1 MKTIK
6 IRLVCAA
13 AVLSLLLPLSL
24 SAMSAS
30 REPLSIGVLAPS
42 SELVKGGLRGR
53 AVVFSPTD
61 FDAALGTHGVR
72 AIEITSLP
80 KPEEG
85 RLTLGE
91 TAVQAGQRITRR
103 ELASL
108 TFTPAV
114 PTLVESSFTFKA
126 EGVGIGES
134 RCILRFAEEMNY
146 APSVTHLT
154 SALLSAST
162 QTGLS
167 ASGRLTAYDP
177 EGDALTYLITAYPKH
192 GALLLSDAEAGIY
205 RYLPSDGYTGE
216 DSFSYVAR
224 DYYGN
229 YSCEATVSVKVSP
242 RAASHTYADMEKDEC
257 YAAALSLEA
266 LEIMQSELVG
276 DVRFFHP
283 SREVKLT
290 DFLVAVMKAAG
301 IRPLAC
307 ETFFENNDEIPLAQR
322 GYIARAQREGYVVG
336 ELSKGGLVLDVE
348 KTVTRAEAAVIVSK
362 ILESSKEPSALSVF
376 ADADAIPAR
385 AEAAVYTAYEL
396 GLLSLT
402 QSGSID
408 ANAPLTRGD
417 AAEMLANLIAH
428 LS

>member
-1 MKTIK
+1 MKKVKTRI
-6 IRLVCAA
+6 VCAVA
-13 AVLSLLLPLSL
+13 ILSLIAPLSL
-24 SAMSAS
+24 ALTSAQ
-30 REPLSIGVLAPS
+30 REALSIGVLAPS

-53 AVVFSPTD
+53 AVIFSPTD
-61 FDAALGTHGVR
+61 FDAALGVHGVR

-91 TAVQAGQRITRR
+91 SEVTVGQKIKRS
-103 ELASL
+103 ELSSL

-114 PTLVESSFTFKA
+114 PTLTESSFTFKA
-126 EGVGIGES
+126 DGIGIGES

-167 ASGRLTAYDP
+167 ASGRLSAYDP
-177 EGDALTYLITAYPKH
+177 EGDSLTYLITEYPKH
-192 GALLLSDAEAGIY
+192 GALLLTDAEAGTY
-205 RYLPSDGYTGE
+205 RYLPSEGYTGK

-229 YSCEATVSVKVSP
+229 YSKEATVSVTVSK
-242 RAASHTYADMEKDEC
+242 RALSHTYADMEEDDRC
-257 YAAALSLEA
+257 AAALSLEA
-266 LEIMQSELVG
+266 KEIMQSELVG
-276 DVRFFHP
+276 DRRYFHP
-283 SREVKLT
+283 SREVTVT
-290 DFLVAVMKAAG
+290 DFLVMVMKAAG
-301 IRPLAC
+301 IRPLSR
-307 ETFFENNDEIPLAQR
+307 ETFFENNDEIPIAQR
-322 GYIARAQREGYVVG
+322 GYIARAQREGYVIG
-336 ELSKGGLVLDVE
+336 DLSEVGLVLDVT
-348 KTVTRAEAAVIVSK
+348 KTVTRADAAVIVSK
-362 ILESSKEPSALSVF
+362 ILDSTREPSALSVF

-402 QSGSID
+402 EGGGID
-408 ANAPLTRGD
+408 ATAPLTRSD
-417 AAEMLANLIAH
+417 TAEMLANLMAY
-428 LS
+428 LN

>member
-6 IRLVCAA
+6 TRLGCALA
-13 AVLSLLLPLSL
+13 ILALLVPLSL
-24 SAMSAS
+24 SASVAS
-30 REPLSIGVLAPS
+30 REPLSIGVLAPA

-53 AVVFSPTD
+53 AVTFSPTD
-61 FDAALGTHGVR
+61 FDAALGVHGVR
-72 AIEITSLP
+72 AIEILSLP

-85 RLTLGE
+85 KLMLGDKE
-91 TAVQAGQRITRR
+91 VKVGERISRR
-103 ELASL
+103 ELSSL

-114 PTLVESSFTFKA
+114 PTLVESGFTFKA
-126 EGVGIGES
+126 ESVGLVES
-134 RCILRFAEEMNY
+134 RCIIRFAEEMNY

-177 EGDALTYLITAYPKH
+177 EGDSLTYLITEYPQH
-192 GALLLSDAEAGIY
+192 GALLLDDAETGSY
-205 RYLPSDGYTGE
+205 RYLPIDGYAGE

-229 YSCEATVSVKVSP
+229 YSHEATVSLTVSP
-242 RAASHTYADMEKDEC
+242 RASSHTYADMEEDEG
-257 YAAALSLEA
+257 YAAALLVESR
-266 LEIMQSELVG
+266 EIMQSELVG
-276 DVRFFHP
+276 DTRFFHP

-290 DFLVAVMKAAG
+290 DFLVMVMKAVG
-301 IRPLAC
+301 IRPLSR
-307 ETFFENNDEIPLAQR
+307 ETFFENNDEIPSAQR
-322 GYIARAQREGYVVG
+322 GYIARAQREGYVIG
-336 ELSKGGLVLDVE
+336 ELSDRGLVLDVDRII
-348 KTVTRAEAAVIVSK
+348 TRAEAAVIVSK
-362 ILESSKEPSALSVF
+362 ILDSKKEPSALSVF

-396 GLLSLT
+396 GLLSL
-402 QSGSID
+402 SEDGSID
-408 ANAPLTRGD
+408 ATASLTRGD
-417 AAEMLANLIAH
+417 AAEMLANLIKH

>member
-1 MKTIK
+1 MKKVKTRI
-6 IRLVCAA
+6 VCAVA
-13 AVLSLLLPLSL
+13 ILSLIAPLSL
-24 SAMSAS
+24 ALTSAQ
-30 REPLSIGVLAPS
+30 REALSIGVLAPS

-53 AVVFSPTD
+53 AVIFSPTD
-61 FDAALGTHGVR
+61 FDAALGVHGVR

-91 TAVQAGQRITRR
+91 SEVTVGQKIKRS
-103 ELASL
+103 ELSSL

-114 PTLVESSFTFKA
+114 PTLTESSFTFKA
-126 EGVGIGES
+126 DGIGIGES

-167 ASGRLTAYDP
+167 ASGRLSAYDP
-177 EGDALTYLITAYPKH
+177 EGDSLTYLITEYPKH
-192 GALLLSDAEAGIY
+192 GALLLTDAEAGTY
-205 RYLPSDGYTGE
+205 RYLPSEGYTGK

-229 YSCEATVSVKVSP
+229 YSKEATVSVTVSK
-242 RAASHTYADMEKDEC
+242 RALSHTYADMDEDDRC
-257 YAAALSLEA
+257 AAALSLEA
-266 LEIMQSELVG
+266 KEIMQSELVG
-276 DVRFFHP
+276 DRRYFHP
-283 SREVKLT
+283 SREVTVT
-290 DFLVAVMKAAG
+290 DFLVMVMKAAG
-301 IRPLAC
+301 IRPLSR
-307 ETFFENNDEIPLAQR
+307 ETFFENNDEIPIAQR
-322 GYIARAQREGYVVG
+322 GYIARAQREGYVIG
-336 ELSKGGLVLDVE
+336 ELSKEGLVLDVT
-348 KTVTRAEAAVIVSK
+348 KTVTRADAAVIVSK
-362 ILESSKEPSALSVF
+362 ILDSTREPSALSVF

-402 QSGSID
+402 EGGGID
-408 ANAPLTRGD
+408 ATAPLTRSD
-417 AAEMLANLIAH
+417 AAEMLANLMAY
-428 LS
+428 LN

>member
-1 MKTIK
+1 MKIIK
-6 IRLVCAA
+6 TRLVCAA

-24 SAMSAS
+24 TALSAA

-42 SELVKGGLRGR
+42 SELIKGGLRGR
-53 AVVFSPTD
+53 SVTFSPID
-61 FDAALGTHGVR
+61 FDAALGVHGVK

-85 RLTLGE
+85 RLTIGG
-91 TAVQAGQRITRR
+91 TAVTQGQRITRR
-103 ELASL
+103 ELSEL
-108 TFTPAV
+108 TFTPAL
-114 PTLVESSFTFKA
+114 PTLVESGFTFKA

-134 RCILRFAEEMNY
+134 KCILRFAEEMNY

-167 ASGRLTAYDP
+167 ASGRLSAYDP
-177 EGDALTYLITAYPKH
+177 EGDALTYLITEYPEH
-192 GALLLSDAEAGIY
+192 GALLLCDDETGVY
-205 RYLPSDGYTGE
+205 RYQPSEGYTGE

-229 YSCEATVSVKVSP
+229 YSREATVSLKVEK
-242 RAASHTYADMEKDEC
+242 RASDITYADMEEDGS
-257 YAAALSLEA
+257 YAAALLLESR
-266 LEIMQSELVG
+266 EIMQSELVG
-276 DVRFFHP
+276 DLRFFHP

-301 IRPLAC
+301 IRPLSR
-307 ETFFENNDEIPLAQR
+307 ETFFENNDEIPAAQR
-322 GYIARAQREGYVVG
+322 GYIARAQREGYVIG
-336 ELSKGGLVLDVE
+336 ELSDRGLVLDVE
-348 KTVTRAEAAVIVSK
+348 KTLTRAEAAMIVTK
-362 ILESSKEPSALSVF
+362 ILDATGEPSALSVF

-385 AEAAVYTAYEL
+385 AEEAVYTAYEL
-396 GLLSLT
+396 GLLS
-402 QSGSID
+402 QSESGSID
-408 ANAPLTRGD
+408 ANAKLTRGD
-417 AAEMLANLIAH
+417 AAEMLAALIMH

>member
-6 IRLVCAA
+6 TRLVCAA
-13 AVLSLLLPLSL
+13 AILSLVTPLSL
-24 SAMSAS
+24 SVTSAQ

-61 FDAALGTHGVR
+61 FDAALGVHGIR

-91 TAVQAGQRITRR
+91 TAVCEGQRISRR
-103 ELASL
+103 ELSSL

-114 PTLVESSFTFKA
+114 PTLTECGFTFKA
-126 EGVGIGES
+126 DGVGIGES
-134 RCILRFAEEMNY
+134 KCIIRFAEEMNY
-146 APSVTHLT
+146 SPSVTHLT

-167 ASGRLTAYDP
+167 ASGRLSAYDP
-177 EGDALTYLITAYPKH
+177 EGDALTYLITEYPKH
-192 GALLLSDAEAGIY
+192 GALLLTDAEAGTY
-205 RYLPSDGYTGE
+205 RYLPSEGYTGE

-229 YSCEATVSVKVSP
+229 YSKEATVSVTVSR
-242 RAASHTYADMEKDEC
+242 RALEHTYADMEKDGT

-266 LEIMQSELVG
+266 KEIMQSELVG
-276 DVRFFHP
+276 DQRYFHP
-283 SREVKLT
+283 NREVTIT
-290 DFLVAVMKAAG
+290 DFLVMVMKAAG
-301 IRPLAC
+301 IRPLSRD
-307 ETFFENNDEIPLAQR
+307 TFFDNNDEIPIAQR
-322 GYIARAQREGYVVG
+322 GYIARAQREGYVIG
-336 ELSKGGLVLDVE
+336 ELLDGGLVLDVT
-348 KTVTRAEAAVIVSK
+348 KTVTRADAAVIVSK
-362 ILESSKEPSALSVF
+362 ILDSTREPSALSVF

-396 GLLSLT
+396 GLLTLT
-402 QSGSID
+402 ESGGID
-408 ANAPLTRGD
+408 ATAPLTRGD
-417 AAEMLANLIAH
+417 AAEMLSNLMAY

>member
-6 IRLVCAA
+6 TRLVCAA
-13 AVLSLLLPLSL
+13 AILSLLFPLSL
-24 SAMSAS
+24 SATGVS

-42 SELVKGGLRGR
+42 SELVKGGLRGQR
-53 AVVFSPTD
+53 IVFSPTD

-91 TAVQAGQRITRR
+91 AEVQKGQRITRR
-103 ELASL
+103 ELSSL

-114 PTLVESSFTFKA
+114 PTLVESSFNFKA

-134 RCILRFAEEMNY
+134 RCILRFAEQMNY

-167 ASGRLTAYDP
+167 ASGRLAAYDP
-177 EGDALTYLITAYPKH
+177 EGDALTYLITAYPQH
-192 GALLLSDAEAGIY
+192 GALLSDPETGLY

-229 YSCEATVSVKVSP
+229 YSHEATVSLTVSK
-242 RAASHTYADMEKDEC
+242 RVCDITYADMEQDEC
-257 YAAALSLEA
+257 YAAALLLESK
-266 LEIMQSELVG
+266 EIMQSELIG
-276 DVRFFHP
+276 DERFFHP

-301 IRPLAC
+301 LRPLSR
-307 ETFFENNDEIPLAQR
+307 ETFFENNDEIPRAQR

-336 ELSKGGLVLDVE
+336 ELSKEGLVLDVE

-362 ILESSKEPSALSVF
+362 ILDSTSEPSTLSVF

-402 QSGSID
+402 ESGSID
-408 ANAPLTRGD
+408 ATANLTRGD
-417 AAEMLANLIAH
+417 AAEMLAALMAH